1 MPLVE
6 FRKICKSFKTGDKET
21 VICDDFDLSVDNGE
35 LVAIMGKSGCGKTTI
50 LNMIAG
56 IEPIDSGEY
65 NFDGVPVK
73 IRTASDGVKFRRN
86 KIGIILQH
94 FALINDYN
102 VYENVELG
110 LWESGLGEKEIRHR
124 THEMLE
130 SLGIADLRDKYPD
143 KLSGGEKQRV
153 AIGRALVCKPVLL
166 LADEPTGAL
175 DAETESEIVELIKKL
190 NKETNTTMVIVTHD
204 KEVADNCNRIITLDK
219 H

>member
-6 FRKICKSFKTGDKET
+6 FKNICKSFKAGGKET
-21 VICDDFDLSVDNGE
+21 VICDNFDLNVEKGE

-65 NFDGVPVK
+65 IFDGVPVK

-102 VYENVELG
+102 VYENIELG

-130 SLGIADLRDKYPD
+130 SLGIADLRDKYPN

-153 AIGRALVCKPVLL
+153 AIGRALVCKPALL

-175 DAETESEIVELIKKL
+175 DAETEAEIVALIKKI
-190 NKETNTTMVIVTHD
+190 NKETNTTIIIVTHD
-204 KEVADNCNRIITLDK
+204 KEVADNCSRIITLDK